1 MNCPV
6 RDDRYFFYLTNLD
19 YLKDSLN
26 LSSPLLDTL
35 SVDKRHVLP
44 GEIVAVELVI
54 AIAKHWTPF
63 VCSLGVSE
71 FAAQRTF
78 RPYI

>member
-1 MNCPV
+1 M
-6 RDDRYFFYLTNLD
+6 TNLD

-26 LSSPLLDTL
+26 LPSPLLDTL
-35 SVDKRHVLP
+35 SVDKRHILT
-44 GEIVAVELVI
+44 GEIVVAVELVI

-63 VCSLGVSE
+63 VCSQCVTVSE